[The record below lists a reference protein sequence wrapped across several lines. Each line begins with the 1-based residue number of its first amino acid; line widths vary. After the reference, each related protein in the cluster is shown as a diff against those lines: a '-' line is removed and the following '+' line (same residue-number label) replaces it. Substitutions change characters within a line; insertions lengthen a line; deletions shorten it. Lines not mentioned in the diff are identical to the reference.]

1 MGGGGSSPIPGI
13 PGIPSNPVTDFVGIS
28 SPSPPSG
35 PPPDNRSTCDSYKKS
50 GLSDT
55 ALRGFDT
62 KPDCKGINTLS
73 SWLSQERTKFCQNIT
88 NFTKDPGGDGGTCI
102 ERNMGQEL
110 AETYCGSTDKIKS
123 SQACTRDYLGDE
135 SYARL
140 AKLYC
145 ESTTGQADTWCS
157 CYNVMNNVCDTNSNA
172 AGCPEK
178 ALTFDVLVAK
188 TPEAFKTEWS
198 GREACYGLVCQESGT
213 GTKYIPLNANQKC
226 SSPVQICG
234 YTIDAK
240 NLTNSTVDAKCNMGG
255 KEFDE
260 DGNLVNPGTPA
271 ANLVAD
277 LPTGIAKYIPLSFDD
292 ITGEDTD
299 KKIGVGGAVSSSC
312 MCCICILVFILLL
325 SSGGSGGSRFRR

>member
-1 MGGGGSSPIPGI
+1 
-13 PGIPSNPVTDFVGIS
+13 
-28 SPSPPSG
+28 
-35 PPPDNRSTCDSYKKS
+35 
-50 GLSDT
+50 
-55 ALRGFDT
+55 
-62 KPDCKGINTLS
+62 
-73 SWLSQERTKFCQNIT
+73 
-88 NFTKDPGGDGGTCI
+88 
-102 ERNMGQEL
+102 
-110 AETYCGSTDKIKS
+110 
-123 SQACTRDYLGDE
+123 
-135 SYARL
+135 
-140 AKLYC
+140 
-145 ESTTGQADTWCS
+145 
-157 CYNVMNNVCDTNSNA
+157 MNNVCDTNSNA

-234 YTIDAK
+234 YKIDAE
-240 NLTNSTVDAKCNMGG
+240 NLTNSTIDAKCNMGG

-260 DGNLVNPGTPA
+260 EGNLVNPGTPA
-271 ANLVAD
+271 SNVAANL
-277 LPTGIAKYIPLSFDD
+277 PPGIAKYVPLSFDD